1 MANASTY
8 LLPVPI
14 DPVVAALTNGTYWQ
28 IGPTRV
34 ITWAIADNPSFA
46 FGNPFVISSTLADAL
61 GEIEKFVNVDF
72 VYGGYW
78 GDVRLS
84 PAELTYTVLDFPLA
98 NAIFSSG
105 ALAFA
110 VFPNE
115 YFGAEQATYLAGSPA
130 NYPYAEGD
138 VFLNGPVLR
147 AYGYDTFWDGSAG
160 KFVLIHE
167 TGHALGLKH
176 PHDDGGTGRPT
187 FASIGLSTD
196 VRIEFSYGD
205 GYDVDAFTAMS
216 YNDDLSLNL
225 WSGDP
230 ATLMPLDVIALQW
243 LYGANPST
251 NAGDTTH
258 YLTRDGAYRTVWDAS
273 GADTLDAS
281 FADTGWIVALQTPTD
296 VALLQS
302 HLQRL
307 AVAVPIL
314 PSGDVDETTLQWT
327 FDAENVWGSMYSD
340 LIIGSDGP
348 NLLGGNPG
356 DDIVAGLGGNDVVVG
371 NAGDDLLDGGAGDDV
386 LAGGPGDDQ
395 LIDEEGRD
403 IAVFAGSHAS
413 YRIVRLGDTWQVIDE
428 GGSDGTDDLIAIERL
443 FFADSFVA
451 VDLDGA
457 AGNTAKLIGAIFGEQ
472 YLIPE
477 FVGIGISFF
486 DAGWS
491 MIQVAQLALNTD
503 LYVQLAGSRSNADFV
518 QLVYENVVG
527 FAPSASEQAYYQGF
541 LDRGDMTQAQLAVM
555 AAETAE
561 NALNIDLIG
570 LSSTGIEFIPFGG

>member
-1 MANASTY
+1 
-8 LLPVPI
+8 
-14 DPVVAALTNGTYWQ
+14 
-28 IGPTRV
+28 
-34 ITWAIADNPSFA
+34 
-46 FGNPFVISSTLADAL
+46 
-61 GEIEKFVNVDF
+61 
-72 VYGGYW
+72 
-78 GDVRLS
+78 
-84 PAELTYTVLDFPLA
+84 
-98 NAIFSSG
+98 
-105 ALAFA
+105 
-110 VFPNE
+110 
-115 YFGAEQATYLAGSPA
+115 
-130 NYPYAEGD
+130 
-138 VFLNGPVLR
+138 
-147 AYGYDTFWDGSAG
+147 
-160 KFVLIHE
+160 
-167 TGHALGLKH
+167 
-176 PHDDGGTGRPT
+176 
-187 FASIGLSTD
+187 
-196 VRIEFSYGD
+196 
-205 GYDVDAFTAMS
+205 
-216 YNDDLSLNL
+216 
-225 WSGDP
+225 
-230 ATLMPLDVIALQW
+230 
-243 LYGANPST
+243 
-251 NAGDTTH
+251 
-258 YLTRDGAYRTVWDAS
+258 
-273 GADTLDAS
+273 
-281 FADTGWIVALQTPTD
+281 
-296 VALLQS
+296 
-302 HLQRL
+302 
-307 AVAVPIL
+307 VAVPIL

-371 NAGDDLLDGGAGDDV
+371 NAGDDLLDGGAGNDV

-428 GGSDGTDDLIAIERL
+428 GGSDGADDLIAIERL

-491 MIQVAQLALNTD
+491 MQQVAQLALNTD

-561 NALNIDLIG
+561 NALSIDLIG